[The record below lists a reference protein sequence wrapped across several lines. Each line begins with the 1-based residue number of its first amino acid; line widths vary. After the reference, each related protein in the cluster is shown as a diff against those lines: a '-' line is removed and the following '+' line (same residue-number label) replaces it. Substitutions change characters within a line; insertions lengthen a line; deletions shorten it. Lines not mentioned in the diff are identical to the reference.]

1 MNMQANLDPEL
12 LQTLVAI
19 ADSGSFVTAAKN
31 VHRTQSA
38 VSMQMKRLE
47 EIVEQPLFEK
57 HGRRSVLTTHGQN
70 LLLYARR
77 ILSLQQEALAVFHSP
92 EIQGEVRLGVCDD
105 YVMSFMPAIFTGFAK
120 AFPKV
125 HIRLDSQPSTKL
137 IENTQAGE
145 LDFSLVNI
153 VDDKL
158 TYEKL
163 TNEPLV
169 WVTSPNHDTH
179 ETSPL
184 PLTIENNCLWG
195 RWAQK
200 ALDEDHRVYRVG
212 YSTFNIAGIVA
223 IVEAGLAVSVMSRS
237 SVPSQLRILQPADG
251 LPELPHT
258 EIGLIL
264 SSGVLSPAAKC
275 LADAVRKSMTA
286 TAIAA

>member
-1 MNMQANLDPEL
+1 MQENLDPEL

-19 ADSGSFVTAAKN
+19 ADTGSFATAAKN
-31 VHRTQSA
+31 VYRTQSA

-47 EIVEQPLFEK
+47 EIVDQPLFEK

-77 ILSLQQEALAVFHSP
+77 ILNLQQEALAVFRSP

-105 YVMSFMPAIFTGFAK
+105 YVMSFMPSIFANFAR
-120 AFPKV
+120 AFPSV

-137 IENTQAGE
+137 IEATQAGE
-145 LDFSLVNI
+145 LDFSLINI
-153 VDDKL
+153 IDNKVA
-158 TYEKL
+158 YEKL
-163 TNEPLV
+163 VNEPLV
-169 WVTSPNHDTH
+169 WVTSPDHCVH

-184 PLTIENNCLWG
+184 PLAIENNCLWG

-200 ALDEDHRVYRVG
+200 ALDEEGRLYRIG

-223 IVEAGLAVSVMSRS
+223 IIEAGLAVSVMSKS
-237 SVPSQLRILQPADG
+237 SVPAHLRILQNTDG

-264 SSGVLSPAAKC
+264 STGEMSLAAKC
-275 LADAVRKSMTA
+275 LADAVRQSMAA

>member
-1 MNMQANLDPEL
+1 MQDNLDPEL

-19 ADSGSFVTAAKN
+19 ADSGSFVTAAKI

-57 HGRRSVLTTHGQN
+57 HARRSVLTLHGQN

-77 ILSLQQEALAVFHSP
+77 ILSLQQEALAVFRSA
-92 EIQGEVRLGVCDD
+92 EIHGEVRLGVCDD
-105 YVMSFMPAIFTGFAK
+105 YVMRFMPSIFANFAK

-137 IENTQAGE
+137 IEDTQAGE
-145 LDFSLVNI
+145 LDFSLINI
-153 VDDKL
+153 VDNNIA
-158 TYEKL
+158 YEKL

-179 ETSPL
+179 ETVPL
-184 PLTIENNCLWG
+184 PLAIESNCLWG

-200 ALDEDHRVYRVG
+200 ALDDDKRLYRIG

-223 IVEAGLAVSVMSRS
+223 IIEAGLGVSVMSRS
-237 SVPSQLRILQPADG
+237 SVPSQLRILRKADG
-251 LPELPHT
+251 LPELPRT

-264 SSGVLSPAAKC
+264 SSGELSPAAKS
-275 LADAVRKSMTA
+275 LADAVRRSLTA

>member
-1 MNMQANLDPEL
+1 MQGNLDPEL

-19 ADSGSFVTAAKN
+19 ADTGSFGAAAKN

-47 EIVEQPLFEK
+47 DIIEQPLFEK
-57 HGRRSVLTTHGQN
+57 LGRRSVLTLHGQN

-77 ILSLQQEALAVFHSP
+77 ILNLQQEAMAVFRSP
-92 EIQGEVRLGVCDD
+92 EVQGEVRLGVCDD
-105 YVMSFMPAIFTGFAK
+105 YVMSFLPSILAGFAK

-137 IENTQAGE
+137 IETTQAGE

-153 VDDKL
+153 VHGNVA
-158 TYEKL
+158 YEKL
-163 TNEPLV
+163 TKEPLV
-169 WVTSPNHDTH
+169 WVTSPNHCIH

-184 PLTIENNCLWG
+184 SLAIENNCLWG
-195 RWAQK
+195 KWAQK
-200 ALDEDHRVYRVG
+200 SLDENNRLYRVG

-237 SVPSQLRILQPADG
+237 SVPQQLRILKTCEG
-251 LPELPHT
+251 FPELPFT
-258 EIGLIL
+258 EIGLVLRSGEL
-264 SSGVLSPAAKC
+264 SLAATS
-275 LADAVRKSMTA
+275 LADAVRQNLTA

>member
-1 MNMQANLDPEL
+1 MQDNLDPEL

-19 ADSGSFVTAAKN
+19 ADSGSFVTAAKK

-57 HGRRSVLTTHGQN
+57 HGRRSVLTLHGQN

-77 ILSLQQEALAVFHSP
+77 ILNLQQEALAVFRSP

-105 YVMSFMPAIFTGFAK
+105 YVMSFMPPIFASFAK

-125 HIRLDSQPSTKL
+125 HIRLDSQPSARL
-137 IENTQAGE
+137 IETTREGQ

-153 VDDKL
+153 IDNKAA
-158 TYEKL
+158 YEKL

-169 WVTSPNHDTH
+169 WVTSPNHSTH
-179 ETSPL
+179 EVSPL
-184 PLTIENNCLWG
+184 PLAVESNCLWG
-195 RWAQK
+195 KWAQK
-200 ALDEDHRVYRVG
+200 ALDDANRLYRVG
-212 YSTFNIAGIVA
+212 YSTFNIAGVVA
-223 IVEAGLAVSVMSRS
+223 MLEAGLAVSVMSRS
-237 SVPSQLRILQPADG
+237 SVPPHLRVLQQADG
-251 LPELPHT
+251 FPELPDT
-258 EIGLIL
+258 EIGLVL
-264 SSGVLSPAAKC
+264 SSRELSPAAKC
-275 LADAVRKSMTA
+275 LADAVRQSLTA

>member
-1 MNMQANLDPEL
+1 MQGNLDLEL

-19 ADSGSFVTAAKN
+19 ADAGSFGAAAKN

-47 EIVEQPLFEK
+47 DIIEQPLFEK
-57 HGRRSVLTTHGQN
+57 HGRRSVLTLHGQN

-77 ILSLQQEALAVFHSP
+77 ILNLQHEALAAFRSP

-105 YVMSFMPAIFTGFAK
+105 YVMSFMPSILASFAK

-125 HIRLDSQPSTKL
+125 YIRLDSQPSTKL
-137 IENTQAGE
+137 IEATQAGG

-153 VDDKL
+153 TGNNVA
-158 TYEKL
+158 YEKL
-163 TNEPLV
+163 TDEPLV
-169 WVTSPNHDTH
+169 WVTSRNHSTH

-184 PLTIENNCLWG
+184 SLAIENNCQWG

-200 ALDEDHRVYRVG
+200 ALDEDHRLYRVG

-223 IVEAGLAVSVMSRS
+223 IIEAGLAVSVMSRS
-237 SVPSQLRILQPADG
+237 SVPQQLRILQQSDG
-251 LPELPHT
+251 FPELPHT
-258 EIGLIL
+258 EIGLVL
-264 SSGVLSPAAKC
+264 STGELSPAAKS
-275 LADAVRKSMTA
+275 LADAVRQSMTA

>member
-1 MNMQANLDPEL
+1 MQENIDPEL

-19 ADSGSFVTAAKN
+19 ADTGSFATAAKN

-57 HGRRSVLTTHGQN
+57 HGRRSVLTLHGQN

-77 ILSLQQEALAVFHSP
+77 ILSLQQEALAVFRSP

-105 YVMSFMPAIFTGFAK
+105 YVMSFMPSIFASFAK
-120 AFPKV
+120 AFPQV
-125 HIRLDSQPSTKL
+125 HIRLDSQPSSKL
-137 IENTQAGE
+137 IKATQAGD

-153 VDDKL
+153 INNDL
-158 TYEKL
+158 AYEKL
-163 TNEPLV
+163 TKEPLV
-169 WVTSPNHDTH
+169 WVTSPNHDIH

-184 PLTIENNCLWG
+184 PLAIESNCLWG

-200 ALDEDHRVYRVG
+200 ALDEDNRVYRVG

-223 IVEAGLAVSVMSRS
+223 IIEAGLAVSVMSRS
-237 SVPSQLRILQPADG
+237 SVPSQLRILQQADG
-251 LPELPHT
+251 LPELPDT

-264 SSGVLSPAAKC
+264 STGELLPAAKC
-275 LADAVRKSMTA
+275 LADAVRQSLTA

>member
-1 MNMQANLDPEL
+1 MQDNLDPEL

-19 ADSGSFVTAAKN
+19 ADTGSFVTAAKN

-57 HGRRSVLTTHGQN
+57 HGRRSVLTLQGQN

-77 ILSLQQEALAVFHSP
+77 ILNLQQEALAVFRSP

-105 YVMSFMPAIFTGFAK
+105 YVMSFMPSIFSSFAK

-137 IENTQAGE
+137 IEATQAGE

-153 VDDKL
+153 IHNNA

-169 WVTSPNHDTH
+169 WVTSPNHAIH

-184 PLTIENNCLWG
+184 PLAIESNCLWG

-200 ALDEDHRVYRVG
+200 ALDEEDRVYRIG

-223 IVEAGLAVSVMSRS
+223 IVEAGLAMSVMSRS
-237 SVPSQLRILQPADG
+237 SVPPQLRVLQQADG
-251 LPELPHT
+251 FPELPHT
-258 EIGLIL
+258 EIGLVL
-264 SSGVLSPAAKC
+264 STGELSPAAKC
-275 LADAVRKSMTA
+275 LADAVRQSLTA

>member
-1 MNMQANLDPEL
+1 MQENLDPEL

-19 ADSGSFVTAAKN
+19 ADTGSFATAAKN

-57 HGRRSVLTTHGQN
+57 HGRRSVLTLHGQN

-77 ILSLQQEALAVFHSP
+77 ILHLQQEALAVFRSP

-105 YVMSFMPAIFTGFAK
+105 YVMSFMPSIFASFAR

-137 IENTQAGE
+137 IEATQAGE

-153 VDDKL
+153 IDNNLAYERL
-158 TYEKL
+158 TK
-163 TNEPLV
+163 EPLV

-179 ETSPL
+179 QTSPL
-184 PLTIENNCLWG
+184 PLAIESNCLWG

-200 ALDEDHRVYRVG
+200 ALDDDNRVYRVG

-223 IVEAGLAVSVMSRS
+223 IIEAGLAVSVMSRS
-237 SVPSQLRILQPADG
+237 SVPSQLRILQQLDG
-251 LPELPHT
+251 LPELPDT

-264 SSGVLSPAAKC
+264 STGELSPAAKC
-275 LADAVRKSMTA
+275 LADAVRQSLTA

>member
-1 MNMQANLDPEL
+1 MQGNLDSEL

-19 ADSGSFVTAAKN
+19 ADTGSFGAAAKN

-47 EIVEQPLFEK
+47 DIIGQPLFEK
-57 HGRRSVLTTHGQN
+57 HGRRSVLTLDGQN

-77 ILSLQQEALAVFHSP
+77 ILNLQQEALAVFRSP
-92 EIQGEVRLGVCDD
+92 EILGEVRLGVCDD
-105 YVMSFMPAIFTGFAK
+105 YVMSFLPSILAGFAK

-137 IENTQAGE
+137 IEATQAGE
-145 LDFSLVNI
+145 LDFSLVNMI
-153 VDDKL
+153 HNNVA
-158 TYEKL
+158 YEKL

-169 WVTSPNHDTH
+169 WVTSRNHSIH

-184 PLTIENNCLWG
+184 SLAIENNCLWG

-200 ALDEDHRVYRVG
+200 ALDKDHRLYRVG

-223 IVEAGLAVSVMSRS
+223 IIEAGLAVSVMSRS
-237 SVPSQLRILQPADG
+237 SVPPQLRILQPIDG
-251 LPELPHT
+251 FPELPNT
-258 EIGLIL
+258 EIGLVV
-264 SSGVLSPAAKC
+264 SSGELSPAAKC
-275 LADAVRKSMTA
+275 LADAVRQSMTA
-286 TAIAA
+286 TSIAA